1 MKGEVAVDDSTEIR
15 EKFISRSSQVPLW
28 HRQNLSV
35 EEAGVYT
42 GLGSNNVYKLIKQDD
57 CDFTFKIGSRTMIKR
72 KRFEEYLEK
81 LYSI

>member
-1 MKGEVAVDDSTEIR
+1 MKGERTVNDTIKKTER
-15 EKFISRSSQVPLW
+15 FISRSSQVPLW

-35 EEAGVYT
+35 EEAGIYT